1 MYLKIYLR
9 CCNRRS
15 MYAVNLRFL
24 VPLQQKLVLQ
34 LNMFDEKGRSK
45 AMKTVV
51 GAEGTHKFLP
61 HDSLLLTRE

>member
-1 MYLKIYLR
+1 
-9 CCNRRS
+9 

-61 HDSLLLTRE
+61 HDSLLLTRA